1 MKYAGDNLIMG
12 VNLTPIIV
20 KDKVPLNV
28 FRGKS
33 LAVEANNMLYQFL
46 SVIRL
51 DSGIPLQDSKG
62 RSTSDLG
69 DLVFRSTRLICDYDI
84 KLVFVF
90 DGELPKLKLEE
101 LKRRSLIRFEA
112 KKEWEK
118 AVASGDRKRAFSKAV
133 TSTRLT
139 RDMVEDAKKLLRLLG
154 IPYVESPGEG
164 KAQAAHMAEMGRV
177 WAANSIDYDS
187 ILFGAPRLARHVTI
201 SGSKYL
207 QSKRI
212 SRKLVP
218 EIIYLAKFLDTLRI
232 NQEQLIDLAILVGTD
247 YNMGVRGIGPKTA
260 LRLIREHRCLERLP
274 SEIGGQIPDNIEEI
288 RKLFKE
294 PKVRD
299 DYSTNFTS
307 LDEEGLRRFLVEE
320 RDYAEKRVN
329 TIIAHMKKFYST
341 RKQLGLY
348 YFFDRKNEG
357 R

>member
-1 MKYAGDNLIMG
+1 MG

-20 KDKVPLNV
+20 KDKVSLNA

-33 LAVEANNMLYQFL
+33 LAVDANNMLYQFL

-51 DSGIPLQDSKG
+51 DYGIPLQGSKG
-62 RSTSDLG
+62 RSTSHLG
-69 DLVFRSTRLICDYDI
+69 GLMSRSTRLICDYDI

-90 DGELPKLKLEE
+90 DGEPPKLKLEE
-101 LKRRSLIRFEA
+101 LKRRSLIRFKA

-118 AVASGDRKRAFSKAV
+118 AVASGDREQAFSKAV

-139 RDMVEDAKKLLRLLG
+139 RDMIEDAKKLLRLLG

-164 KAQAAHMAEMGRV
+164 EAQAAHMAEMGRV
-177 WAANSIDYDS
+177 WAANSRDYDS
-187 ILFGAPRLARHVTI
+187 ILFGVPRLARYVTI
-201 SGSKYL
+201 SGSEYL
-207 QSKRI
+207 QSKGI

-218 EIIYLAKFLDTLRI
+218 EIIYLAKFLDTLGI

-247 YNMGVRGIGPKTA
+247 YNMGVRGIGPKMA
-260 LRLIREHRCLERLP
+260 LRLIQKHQRLERLP
-274 SEIGGQIPDNIEEI
+274 SEIGSQIPDNIEEV
-288 RKLFKE
+288 RSLFKE

-320 RDYAEKRVN
+320 RDYSEERVDMV
-329 TIIAHMKKFYST
+329 IARMNKFYST
-341 RKQLGLY
+341 RKQTGLY
-348 YFFDRKNEG
+348 YFFPKSEG
-357 R
+357 